1 MVLAL
6 VVGLAGGTGAVARYL
21 LDGAVQDRTSGLF
34 PFGTFTVNVIGSFVL
49 GLVAGVVLRH
59 GWPGPLESI
68 VGIGLCGGLTTWSTA
83 SWETVRLIEEGEGA
97 TAFRYALANLGASLA
112 AAGLG
117 LLIVWF

>member
-21 LDGAVQDRTSGLF
+21 LDGTVQDRTSGLF
-34 PFGTFTVNVIGSFVL
+34 PFGTLTVNVIGSFVL
-49 GLVAGVVLRH
+49 GVVAGVVLRH
-59 GWPGPLESI
+59 GWPGTFESI
-68 VGIGLCGGLTTWSTA
+68 VGTGLCGGFTTWSTA
-83 SWETVRLIEEGEGA
+83 SWEIVRLVEEGEAG
-97 TAFRYALANLGASLA
+97 TAFRYTLANLGASLA

>member
-97 TAFRYALANLGASLA
+97 TALRYALANLGASLA